1 MNTAN
6 VYETLYNN
14 MKNRF
19 TIEKNNCEY
28 NLGEYMLMRAG
39 KKIDKTSLLPAERN
53 SSALAN
59 KNAISAVFSYVN
71 DKLTLKAPPAK
82 DKTIRRFPFRT
93 SVAAVLSA
101 VIACTL
107 AISYGSAALRN
118 SGSTLP
124 AAAEVSETQEY
135 EAEEYYTTQNN

>member
-53 SSALAN
+53 TALAN
-59 KNAISAVFSYVN
+59 RNAISAVFSYVN
-71 DKLTLKAPPAK
+71 DKLTLKAPPVK

-118 SGSTLP
+118 SSGTLP
-124 AAAEVSETQEY
+124 AAAEVSEIE
-135 EAEEYYTTQNN
+135 EFDANEYYDVQK

>member
-28 NLGEYMLMRAG
+28 NLGEYMLMKAG
-39 KKIDKTSLLPAERN
+39 KKIDKTSILPAER
-53 SSALAN
+53 STATLTN
-59 KNAISAVFSYVN
+59 KNAIAAVFSYVN
-71 DKLTLKAPPAK
+71 DKLTLKAAPQK

-93 SVAAVLSA
+93 SMAAAFSA
-101 VIACTL
+101 VIACAL
-107 AISYGSAALRN
+107 AISYGSVALRS
-118 SGSTLP
+118 SGDSLP
-124 AAAEVSETQEY
+124 TTVEVYETQDY
-135 EAEEYYTTQNN
+135 AVEEIYTTQK

>member
-6 VYETLYNN
+6 AYETLYNN

-28 NLGEYMLMRAG
+28 NLGEYMLMKAG
-39 KKIDKTSLLPAERN
+39 KKSDKAFATADTNAS
-53 SSALAN
+53 

-93 SVAAVLSA
+93 SLAAVLSA
-101 VIACTL
+101 VIACTI
-107 AISYGSAALRN
+107 AISYGAAALRS
-118 SGSTLP
+118 SGESFPTT
-124 AAAEVSETQEY
+124 AEASEIQEY
-135 EAEEYYTTQNN
+135 EAEEPYTTQK